1 MNFKTKR
8 QNHIITKLNLDNST
22 VFFLRKQKSLPF
34 FRNILNTEN
43 NKRMKTKKAIDLF
56 KGYLAMW
63 LTVLIGEVSSVE

>member
-8 QNHIITKLNLDNST
+8 PNHISQLNLDNFT
-22 VFFLRKQKSLPF
+22 AFLRKQTSLPF

-43 NKRMKTKKAIDLF
+43 NKRMQTKKAIDLF

-63 LTVLIGEVSSVE
+63 LTVLIGEVFSVE